1 VQSKPIRRHGV
12 VALLIVLA
20 SFIGCGR
27 QAGEPGA
34 RTLQL
39 EEVELSTVQS
49 RQLTLPDNVTS
60 VKFAGI
66 GDSGRGS
73 RQQRE
78 LAEEMLR
85 WREHFP
91 FDFVVMLGDN
101 IYEGPASPEDYRRK
115 FEQPYAE
122 LLGAGVDFFA
132 VLGNHD
138 DVREINYAPFH
149 MKGQRYYSFAPP
161 ADLLAKIASR
171 VEFFALD
178 TTLPSFTQLNW
189 LDERLSKSKALWK
202 IVLSHHPLYTSGRY
216 RNYSRIYRTVL
227 EPTLLRHGVDAVFSG
242 HEHIYQR
249 TRLQNGVQYF
259 ISGGAGSI
267 RPDDGVVSPLIART
281 FNDDL
286 HFMLIEID
294 RDEFHFQAI
303 TRAGVTIDAGTLK
316 KEKRDLLTPAGTPA
330 PQQSRH
336 AAP

>member
-1 VQSKPIRRHGV
+1 MQSKPIRASRF
-12 VALLIVLA
+12 VALLFVFALT
-20 SFIGCGR
+20 GCGGR
-27 QAGEPGA
+27 PGEPA
-34 RTLQL
+34 TRTLQL
-39 EEVELSTVQS
+39 EETDVSTVHA

-60 VKFAGI
+60 VKFAVI

-78 LAEEMLR
+78 VAEEMLR
-85 WREHFP
+85 WRDHFP

-122 LLGAGVDFFA
+122 LLHAGVDFFA

-138 DVREINYAPFH
+138 DVREINYAPFN
-149 MKGQRYYSFAPP
+149 MNGQRYYSFAPP

-178 TTLPSFTQLNW
+178 TTLPSLTQLNW

-216 RNYSRIYRTVL
+216 RNYSFIYRRAL

-267 RPDDGVVSPLIART
+267 RPDDGVVSPLVARS

-294 RDEFHFQAI
+294 RDELHFQAI
-303 TRAGVTIDAGTLK
+303 TRVGITIDAGTLK
-316 KEKRDLLTPAGTPA
+316 KEKRDLLMPADTA
-330 PQQSRH
+330 ARQQSPH
-336 AAP
+336 GAP